1 MKKKI
6 FICLLVII
14 FIVILYFATDKKSV
28 DKIGSIYQLN
38 YYKIKFD
45 DYEEYDNLKLLCY
58 SEQENNI
65 CNLYDKTVSYNKP
78 IETIKGKKDE
88 YLLNYIKF
96 GDFDYEEDYFYET
109 NDTLSRNI
117 DFINDFYSIYTKTEE
132 GYQRE
137 FKIRGNSAE
146 EYINNDKYII
156 YKEKDNDN
164 YFLIPKNYVTDF
176 SSFVINDT
184 NAVCIFIKEDKKYVY
199 PKVIIY
205 NYKNGNIVK
214 EYDFDKLKN
223 IYSYEDSPVG
233 YNEDENLFILYEKN
247 FYLNL
252 DNFKEL
258 ILNNASFEYDKLI
271 INKNKVYDYK
281 LNLLKE
287 FNDNETPIF
296 IQTVEDVY
304 EIAHILYKKDNKI
317 YNLNNKVIYELGNKE
332 KYYTSDDIMIFYNN
346 KYITKAID
354 INGNILFDNSD
365 NKYNIG
371 IPKNFID
378 LIIDKNGNLIDYNE
392 DISNVKCLRNDIT
405 IDYNYQIGN
414 IYIKENNNNIILYDK
429 DLNILNTLNINNT
442 TNIYRVD
449 YYLENNKY
457 IRIELNIGN
466 EEKHDYSINYLYDI
480 SNNKFLDEIIYLDSG
495 FNYMDFNDYNLVLG
509 GNENNFN
516 DYLYYVTNKIIKIKN
531 DLNIKSVYTYN
542 SDEIIF
548 EVDDQNYI
556 LIPISELNKIIK

>member
-28 DKIGSIYQLN
+28 DKIGSISQLN

-271 INKNKVYDYK
+271 INKNKVYYYK

-378 LIIDKNGNLIDYNE
+378 LIIDKNGNLIDYND

-429 DLNILNTLNINNT
+429 DLNILNTLNINN

>member
-28 DKIGSIYQLN
+28 DKIGSISQLN

-132 GYQRE
+132 CYQRE

-378 LIIDKNGNLIDYNE
+378 LIIDKNGNLIDYND

-429 DLNILNTLNINNT
+429 DLNILNTLNINN

>member
-378 LIIDKNGNLIDYNE
+378 LIIDKNGNLIDYND

-429 DLNILNTLNINNT
+429 DLNILNTLNINN

>member
-28 DKIGSIYQLN
+28 DKIGSISQLN

-378 LIIDKNGNLIDYNE
+378 LIIDKNGNLIDYND

-429 DLNILNTLNINNT
+429 DLNILNTLNINN